1 LKPGSQFLEQKTFLN
16 HDCNKFTSPD
26 LLIQVIRSLC
36 PSQVMNSHMII
47 EIICWERLV
56 LFSTTIRFMM
66 TQIKEKEWWYHGW
79 FHPLD
84 EKMNDNENSLK
95 KLVHIWIIL
104 FGSQSKYRIQT
115 RGSKS
120 KNHWSQFGISKT
132 FRKRVVF
139 TKEPATN

>member
-66 TQIKEKEWWYHGW
+66 TQNQKKKNGDTVDDFINWMKNEW
-79 FHPLD
+79 
-84 EKMNDNENSLK
+84 
-95 KLVHIWIIL
+95 
-104 FGSQSKYRIQT
+104 
-115 RGSKS
+115 
-120 KNHWSQFGISKT
+120 
-132 FRKRVVF
+132 
-139 TKEPATN
+139 